1 MKKIKCIFSLFIAVL
16 IITSCG
22 AKHSTNQKTEIL
34 KIDLRTILK
43 IDSIFSRYNDN
54 TPGSA
59 IAIIQDNEI
68 VFMKSYGMAD
78 PKRKI
83 SITPETKFLIGSN
96 TKQFTCMAILL
107 LEESGKLNI
116 NDPIRK
122 YLPQLPKYA
131 DSVTIHQLMQHTSGI
146 IEYNPLLFLSGI
158 KKHECELCND
168 DIFDLVSKYQK
179 TCYKPGD
186 KFFYSN
192 TAYILLSKIIEK
204 ASLKTYSD
212 FLHENIFVPLEMNNS
227 EVVTSPN
234 DYKDAAI
241 GFNHITGYQP
251 VNCRMITSGATGIIS
266 TLQDMCKWINNYS
279 ANKLGISDQLLVN
292 KMVKKGLLNNGD
304 STKYGLGL
312 FIDNY
317 CTNKVY
323 WHGGNITG
331 YTSNITMFPEE
342 NTSIIV
348 LSNNMDMIPYEH
360 RFDVAK
366 ILFGDCKMQSND
378 LFLENELRVE
388 FKKKQ
393 SEFDNKTVESNEFE
407 GKYETPGF
415 TKHFEIIVINGRL
428 VAKIDNLE
436 FKLNQ
441 AFKDTFISEP
451 MIFEFQRDSGN
462 IITGILLSGEKFR
475 NLELAKI

>member
-1 MKKIKCIFSLFIAVL
+1 MKKNKRILSLVIAVL

-22 AKHSTNQKTEIL
+22 TRHTIEQNTEIL
-34 KIDLRTILK
+34 KIDPSKILK

-59 IAIIQDNEI
+59 IAIIQDSEI

-83 SITPETKFLIGSN
+83 PITPETKFLIGSN

-122 YLPQLPKYA
+122 YLPQLPNYA
-131 DSVTIHQLMQHTSGI
+131 DSITIQQLMQHTSGI

-158 KKHECELCND
+158 KKHECELSND
-168 DIFDLVSKYQK
+168 DIFDLISKYPK

-204 ASLKTYSD
+204 VSLKTYSD
-212 FLHENIFVPLEMNNS
+212 FLHENIFVPLGMNNS
-227 EVVTSPN
+227 KVVTSSD
-234 DYKDAAI
+234 DYKGAAM
-241 GFNHITGYQP
+241 GFNYITGYQP
-251 VNCRMITSGATGIIS
+251 VNCTMITTGASGIIT
-266 TLQDMCKWINNYS
+266 TLEDMCKWINNYS
-279 ANKLGISDQLLVN
+279 VNKLGLSDQLLVN
-292 KMVKKGLLNNGD
+292 KMETKGLLNNGD

-317 CTNKVY
+317 CTQKVY

-331 YTSNITMFPEE
+331 YTSNIIMFPKKK
-342 NTSIIV
+342 TSIII

-366 ILFGDCKMQSND
+366 ILYGNCKMPSND
-378 LFLENELRVE
+378 LFQENEIRVE

-393 SEFDNKTVESNEFE
+393 SEFENKTIELNEFE
-407 GKYETPGF
+407 GKYGIPGF
-415 TKHFEIIVINGRL
+415 TKHFEIIAINGRL

-441 AFKDTFISEP
+441 AFQDTYISEP
-451 MIFEFQRDSGN
+451 MIFEFLRDGKN
-462 IITGILLSGEKFR
+462 IIMGISLSGEKFR